1 MTGRTS
7 AARWARPDPV
17 DDPRRTDVAARS
29 QNFKG
34 AVAIPDAAP
43 ALGHHAEI
51 LLNELLGYDR
61 DDFTGLRERGVI

>member
-1 MTGRTS
+1 M
-7 AARWARPDPV
+7 
-17 DDPRRTDVAARS
+17 AARS